1 MNITYPKINEYIL
14 NVLSPSD
21 EVLNEMEKL
30 AAQIGFPIIGP
41 MVGPFL
47 RQLAIA
53 LDARN
58 IFEMGSG
65 YGYSAYWFAGGM
77 KKGGKLVCTDGSED
91 NKQKALGYLQRGGFE
106 SLIDY
111 RVGDACDIIQQ
122 FDGPFDIILND
133 INKEDYPKAFDL
145 ALPRLHKGGIF
156 VTDNV
161 LRDGKIL
168 NRKPDKATRG
178 VLEFN
183 HKLFNTPGILSSILP
198 IRDGLGIAVKL

>member
-1 MNITYPKINEYIL
+1 MNITDPKINNYIL
-14 NVLSPSD
+14 NMIPRRD
-21 EVLNEMEKL
+21 EVLSEMEKL
-30 AAQIGFPIIGP
+30 AKEIDFPIIGP

-47 RQLAIA
+47 RQLALTLEA
-53 LDARN
+53 KS

-65 YGYSAYWFAGGM
+65 FGYSAYWFAGGM
-77 KKGGKLVCTDGSED
+77 KHNGMIICTDTSEE
-91 NKQKALGYLQRGGFE
+91 NKRKALSNLGRGGFG
-106 SLIDY
+106 SLVDF
-111 RVGDACDIIQQ
+111 RVGDACDIITQ

-145 ALPRLHKGGIF
+145 ALPRLRKGGVF

-161 LRDGKIL
+161 LRDGKVL
-168 NRKPDKATRG
+168 HKRPDKATRG

-183 HKLFNTPGILSSILP
+183 RQLFNTDGIISSILP